1 MITERSAQTLALL
14 STQRAR
20 ALLTALE
27 SGKRSA
33 AELAAAGI
41 DYSVASRTLSA
52 LVVAGLVAVP
62 DAGSVAVRLER
73 ATITI
78 AARLAEIGAE
88 VAP

>member
-1 MITERSAQTLALL
+1 MISERSAKTLALL

-33 AELAAAGI
+33 GELAAAGI

-52 LVVAGLVAVP
+52 MVVAGLVAVP
-62 DAGSVAVRLER
+62 DAVSVAARLEQ
-73 ATITI
+73 ATLTV

-88 VAP
+88 VVA